1 MKFFKKKLNTKTSAD
16 KDFELLLQKFDL
28 RDTNLTKGEVDLY
41 NIISGLVI
49 IPLFQNKEDINNNTI
64 VRLFSFFYLL
74 GVIDGFCQSLNH
86 PNSSFYKICIHF
98 FLFDSK
104 KNGYNYNQ
112 FAEFFLERYNQI
124 IEFDLVKEIIKLGGE
139 DVFSELNSIARNE
152 KRLIPQIRLD
162 NLINEWREL
171 KFQSLTSKQKELLDY
186 LNS

>member
-1 MKFFKKKLNTKTSAD
+1 MKFFEKKSENKANID

-28 RDTNLTKGEVDLY
+28 KEISLNESDLY

-49 IPLFQNKEDINNNTI
+49 IPLVQNKGDINNNTV

-98 FLFDSK
+98 FLFDSQ

-112 FAEFFLERYNQI
+112 FAELFLE
-124 IEFDLVKEIIKLGGE
+124 
-139 DVFSELNSIARNE
+139 
-152 KRLIPQIRLD
+152 
-162 NLINEWREL
+162 
-171 KFQSLTSKQKELLDY
+171 
-186 LNS
+186 